1 MLLNLV
7 AQFSLWDWISEI
19 FWTCTE
25 DFLRF
30 LFFFDELFCPL
41 FWVCSWTLVRHSVEW
56 LFTRI
61 CVYKA
66 SLKAY
71 DFILAHEISS
81 RSVAINGFLL
91 FKIYFFLVFCLLQS
105 YFGLQW
111 FNMHAFDLSVEIFEI
126 LSIILDFCL
135 LFDFMITSIY
145 FLKFIDVVVSLDIIF
160 RSFVNKIR
168 LYGFF
173 LFVTNICFEFSFV
186 S

>member
-1 MLLNLV
+1 
-7 AQFSLWDWISEI
+7 
-19 FWTCTE
+19 
-25 DFLRF
+25 
-30 LFFFDELFCPL
+30 
-41 FWVCSWTLVRHSVEW
+41 
-56 LFTRI
+56 
-61 CVYKA
+61 
-66 SLKAY
+66 
-71 DFILAHEISS
+71 
-81 RSVAINGFLL
+81 
-91 FKIYFFLVFCLLQS
+91 
-105 YFGLQW
+105 
-111 FNMHAFDLSVEIFEI
+111 MHAFDLSVEIFEI